1 MFFRSR
7 QFRVMFLRLAA
18 RAASL
23 IIFIA
28 NRDRRWS
35 TVEEPKV
42 QRLITNDLKMITQSG
57 ECKHSCGIATHRLRL
72 ADLEEMVVV

>member
-1 MFFRSR
+1 
-7 QFRVMFLRLAA
+7 MFLGLAA

-23 IIFIA
+23 IILIA
-28 NRDRRWS
+28 SRDRGWS

-42 QRLITNDLKMITQSG
+42 HRLITNDLKIITQSS

-72 ADLEEMVVV
+72 ANPKEMVVV